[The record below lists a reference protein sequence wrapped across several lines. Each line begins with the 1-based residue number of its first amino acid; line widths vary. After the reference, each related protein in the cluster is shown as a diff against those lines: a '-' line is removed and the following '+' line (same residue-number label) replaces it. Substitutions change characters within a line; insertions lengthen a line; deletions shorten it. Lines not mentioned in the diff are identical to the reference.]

1 MRAMKMFIRFAVV
14 VIVVLAMTISS
25 AQAAKK
31 FVTIAGGASGGTYIV
46 VATGM
51 AKLLSKYI
59 PGMRANAEVTGGGFG
74 NTRLIG
80 TKRADFGLTT
90 PDAAYF
96 AVKGGGA
103 IQAGRKIQAP
113 RADERPRQHRAFRDA
128 QEVGHQECV

>member
-1 MRAMKMFIRFAVV
+1 MMRAMKTFIRFAVL
-14 VIVVLAMTISS
+14 VIAIWAMTISS

-51 AKLLSKYI
+51 AKILSKYV

-90 PDAAYF
+90 RTLPTLRCRE
-96 AVKGGGA
+96 
-103 IQAGRKIQAP
+103 AG
-113 RADERPRQHRAFRDA
+113 DSS
-128 QEVGHQECV
+128 QEKNTSSAL